1 MSKSVLVVFSSKSFI
16 VSSPPFKFLTHF
28 EFIFVYGVR
37 ECSYFIFLC
46 VVVQF
51 PQHYLLKRVSF
62 PIVYSCLFCHRRID
76 HSCVGLFLGF
86 PSGSIDLCFSCVRVR
101 VRACVRVCM
110 CMYVCVCVCVHECV
124 CVRVC
129 VCVCMC
135 VCAHARVY
143 VCACACVCARVCACV
158 YVCVRV
164 CTRVCVCVCAL
175 VLYCFD
181 YFSFEIRE
189 PDTSSFTFLS
199 QDCFYS
205 SGSFVFYTH

>member
-37 ECSYFIFLC
+37 ECSYFIFLR

-101 VRACVRVCM
+101 VC
-110 CMYVCVCVCVHECV
+110 
-124 CVRVC
+124 VC

-135 VCAHARVY
+135 VHVHVCVCVCACMSVCMCVCVYVRVCARTRVY
-143 VCACACVCARVCACV
+143 VCACACVC
-158 YVCVRV
+158 VCVRV
-164 CTRVCVCVCAL
+164 HVCTHARVCVCVHWYYTVLITSAL
-175 VLYCFD
+175 KSGNLIPPASLFFLKIAFTLQGLLCF
-181 YFSFEIRE
+181 IHIKK
-189 PDTSSFTFLS
+189 FL
-199 QDCFYS
+199 F
-205 SGSFVFYTH
+205 

>member
-37 ECSYFIFLC
+37 ECSYFIFLR

-101 VRACVRVCM
+101 VC
-110 CMYVCVCVCVHECV
+110 
-124 CVRVC
+124 VC

-135 VCAHARVY
+135 VHVHVCVCVCACMSVCMCVCVYVRVCARTRVY
-143 VCACACVCARVCACV
+143 VCACACVC
-158 YVCVRV
+158 VCVRV
-164 CTRVCVCVCAL
+164 HVCTHVCVCVCAL

>member
-37 ECSYFIFLC
+37 ECSYFIFLR

-86 PSGSIDLCFSCVRVR
+86 PSGSIDLCFSCVRVC
-101 VRACVRVCM
+101 VCACVRVCM
-110 CMYVCVCVCVHECV
+110 CV

-129 VCVCMC
+129 VCVR
-135 VCAHARVY
+135 ARVY

-158 YVCVRV
+158 YVCVHV
-164 CTRVCVCVCAL
+164 CMCARACVCVCVCTGTIL
-175 VLYCFD
+175 F
-181 YFSFEIRE
+181 
-189 PDTSSFTFLS
+189 
-199 QDCFYS
+199 
-205 SGSFVFYTH
+205 